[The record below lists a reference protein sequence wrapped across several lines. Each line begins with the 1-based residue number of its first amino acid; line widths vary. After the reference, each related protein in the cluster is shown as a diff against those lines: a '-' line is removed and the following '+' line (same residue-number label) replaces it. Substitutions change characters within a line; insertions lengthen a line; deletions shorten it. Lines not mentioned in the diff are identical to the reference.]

1 MDELAETAAASHL
14 HLDAPTREHL
24 HVLAEGAAALAAF
37 SLAAI
42 SIRDGDELEVVAAY
56 GPGVGEAILGRRLP
70 VSLLEAELD
79 HADQW
84 GPWRFVPHDRET
96 EEIAGYGYV
105 SEGLRADEPGAWH
118 PRDFLAA
125 PLVDESG
132 ALRGVL
138 SVDVPLDGRRPG
150 RLQRELLDKCA
161 DVTRRTVLTALERME
176 LAERVRLAATT
187 RQIVRRA
194 LAEPTLDLVVE
205 ASRSAIVQCFDAFGM
220 WLTAFDGRGGT
231 SSTWYAEGEPA
242 EPAFA
247 EVDAVV
253 TGLAEQCWSE
263 QRVAPFSAVDT
274 AGIPD
279 AAADRLLAFLA
290 GIGIGSVLL
299 VPLGVGTECLGFL
312 VLTRVSDSRP
322 WTDVELDAALDIGH
336 DLGRA
341 VGNARQVDQLRRI
354 DTYRTEMV
362 NTLGHELRNPIFTA
376 SANLELLQLA
386 DLEPADATS
395 LAAAARAVDR
405 LESVVGDLLTMARIA
420 DPQRAFEP
428 APVDLAGLLAVVEED
443 CGPVAGSRSIAYT
456 IHPPTEPVVAAGN
469 PDELLRLLCN
479 LSSNAVK
486 YTDPGGRVD
495 LRVARDGDDVLV
507 SVSDTGIGISEE
519 DQRHLFREFHRS
531 TNPDALERPG
541 TGLGLAIVERIV
553 RRHSGSL
560 DLAST
565 LGVGTTIAVRLPGAE
580 PLAAEAPTTPLPA
593 AV

>member
-1 MDELAETAAASHL
+1 MAEVAETTAATHL
-14 HLDAPTREHL
+14 RLDEPTREHL
-24 HVLAEGAAALAAF
+24 QVLAEGAAALANF

-42 SIRDGDELEVVAAY
+42 SIRDGDELEVVAGY
-56 GPGVGEAILGRRLP
+56 GPGVAEAILGRRLP
-70 VSLLEAELD
+70 VALLEAELE
-79 HADQW
+79 HADAW

-105 SEGLRADEPGAWH
+105 YESVETDAAGAWH

-125 PLVDESG
+125 PLLDDSG

-161 DVTRRTVLTALERME
+161 VVTRRTVLTALERME
-176 LAERVRLAATT
+176 LAERVRLASTT
-187 RQIVRRA
+187 RRIVRRA
-194 LAEPTLDLVVE
+194 LGEPTLDLVVE
-205 ASRSAIVQCFDAFGM
+205 ASRSAIAQCFDAFGM
-220 WLTAFDGRGGT
+220 WLTAFDAQGGT
-231 SSTWYAEGEPA
+231 SSTWYADGEPA

-247 EVDAVV
+247 EIDVVV
-253 TGLAEQCWSE
+253 TALAEQCWAE
-263 QRVAPFSAVDT
+263 QRVAPFSAGDT

-279 AAADRLLAFLA
+279 DAAARLLAFLA

-299 VPLGVGTECLGFL
+299 VPLGVGAECLGFL

-341 VGNARQVDQLRRI
+341 VANARRVDQLRRI

-386 DLEPADATS
+386 DLEPADSTS
-395 LAAAARAVDR
+395 VAAAARAVDR
-405 LESVVGDLLTMARIA
+405 LESVVADLLTMARIA
-420 DPQRAFEP
+420 DPRRAFEP
-428 APVDLAGLLAVVEED
+428 SPVDLADLLAVVEED
-443 CGPVAGSRSIAYT
+443 CGPVAASRSIAYT
-456 IHPPTEPVVAAGN
+456 IHPPIEAVVVPGN

-486 YTDPGGRVD
+486 YTDAGGRVD

-507 SVSDTGIGISEE
+507 TVADTGIGISEA
-519 DQRHLFREFHRS
+519 DQRDLFREFHRS

-553 RRHSGSL
+553 QRHSGSL
-560 DLAST
+560 DLSST
-565 LGVGTTIAVRLPGAE
+565 LGVGTTIAVRLPGVE
-580 PLAAEAPTTPLPA
+580 PQAAEAPVVAHAA